1 MSNLTDS
8 DLAKLGEHAEIA
20 ADKNRRL
27 MNGWHLKKEV
37 NVSLIITV
45 VVTAFGCIGG
55 YFDLKR
61 DVALIQADLLGVHV
75 KEKDFFANDDRN
87 LATIRAQYDR
97 MESKLDRLIE
107 RQK

>member
-1 MSNLTDS
+1 MSNLTES
-8 DLAKLGEHAEIA
+8 DFVALESKIN
-20 ADKNRRL
+20 NRRAL
-27 MNGWHLKKEV
+27 DGWHLKKEV

-61 DVALIQADLLGVHV
+61 DIALIQADLSSVHA
-75 KEKDFFANDDRN
+75 KERDLTAVDEKN
-87 LATIRAQYDR
+87 LAIIRAQYDR

>member
-1 MSNLTDS
+1 MSNLTES
-8 DLAKLGEHAEIA
+8 DFTALEAKAN
-20 ADKNRRL
+20 NRRAL
-27 MNGWHLKKEV
+27 DGWHLKKEV

-45 VVTAFGCIGG
+45 IVTAFGCIGG

-61 DVALIQADLLGVHV
+61 DIALIQADLVSVHL
-75 KEKDFFANDDRN
+75 KETELFATDEKN
-87 LATIRAQYDR
+87 LVIIRAQYER

>member
-1 MSNLTDS
+1 MSNLTES
-8 DLAKLGEHAEIA
+8 DLAALDAKAN
-20 ADKNRRL
+20 NRRAL
-27 MNGWHLKKEV
+27 DGWHLKKEV

-45 VVTAFGCIGG
+45 VMTAFGCIGG

-61 DVALIQADLLGVHV
+61 DIALIQADLVNVHL
-75 KEKDFFANDDRN
+75 KEKELSTTDEKN
-87 LATIRAQYDR
+87 LAIIRAQYDR

>member
-8 DLAKLGEHAEIA
+8 DFAALAVKVN
-20 ADKNRRL
+20 NRRTL
-27 MNGWHLKKEV
+27 DGWHLKKEV

-45 VVTAFGCIGG
+45 IVTAFGCIGG

-61 DVALIQADLLGVHV
+61 DVALIQADLVTTHL
-75 KEKDFFANDDRN
+75 KENELFAMDEKN
-87 LATIRAQYDR
+87 LAIIRAQYER

>member
-8 DLAKLGEHAEIA
+8 DLAALETKVN
-20 ADKNRRL
+20 NRRL
-27 MNGWHLKKEV
+27 MDGWHLKKEV

-61 DVALIQADLLGVHV
+61 DVALIQADLVSVHV
-75 KEKDFFANDDRN
+75 KDNDLTMIDDKN
-87 LATIRAQYDR
+87 LIVIRAQYER
-97 MESKLDRLIE
+97 MEAKLDRLIE
-107 RQK
+107 RQR

>member
-1 MSNLTDS
+1 MSNLTES
-8 DLAKLGEHAEIA
+8 DFAVLDAKAN
-20 ADKNRRL
+20 NRRAL
-27 MNGWHLKKEV
+27 DGWHLKKEV

-45 VVTAFGCIGG
+45 IVTAFGCIGG

-61 DVALIQADLLGVHV
+61 DIALIQADLVTTHL
-75 KEKDFFANDDRN
+75 KEKELFEMDEKN
-87 LATIRAQYDR
+87 LVIIRAQYDR

>member
-1 MSNLTDS
+1 MSNLTES
-8 DLAKLGEHAEIA
+8 DFAVLDAKAN
-20 ADKNRRL
+20 NRRAL
-27 MNGWHLKKEV
+27 DGWHLKKEV

-45 VVTAFGCIGG
+45 VMTAFGCIGG

-61 DVALIQADLLGVHV
+61 DIALIQADLVNVHL
-75 KEKDFFANDDRN
+75 KEKELSTTDEKN
-87 LATIRAQYDR
+87 LAIIRAQYDR

>member
-1 MSNLTDS
+1 MSNLTES
-8 DLAKLGEHAEIA
+8 DFATLEVKAN
-20 ADKNRRL
+20 NRRAL
-27 MNGWHLKKEV
+27 DGWHLKKEV

-45 VVTAFGCIGG
+45 VMTAFGCIGG

-61 DVALIQADLLGVHV
+61 DIALIQADLVNVHL
-75 KEKDFFANDDRN
+75 KEKELSTTDEKN
-87 LATIRAQYDR
+87 LAIIRAQYDR

>member
-1 MSNLTDS
+1 MSNLTES
-8 DLAKLGEHAEIA
+8 DFATLDAKAH
-20 ADKNRRL
+20 NRRAL
-27 MNGWHLKKEV
+27 DGWHLKKEV

-45 VVTAFGCIGG
+45 IVTAFGCIGG

-61 DVALIQADLLGVHV
+61 DIALIQADLVNVHL
-75 KEKDFFANDDRN
+75 KEKELFATDEKN
-87 LATIRAQYDR
+87 LAIIRAQYDR

>member
-8 DLAKLGEHAEIA
+8 DLAALEI
-20 ADKNRRL
+20 KVNNRRV
-27 MNGWHLKKEV
+27 MDGWHLKKEV

-61 DVALIQADLLGVHV
+61 DVALIQADLASVHL
-75 KEKDFFANDDRN
+75 KEKELTADDTKN
-87 LATIRAQYDR
+87 LAVIRAQYDR
-97 MESKLDRLIE
+97 LESKLDRLIE